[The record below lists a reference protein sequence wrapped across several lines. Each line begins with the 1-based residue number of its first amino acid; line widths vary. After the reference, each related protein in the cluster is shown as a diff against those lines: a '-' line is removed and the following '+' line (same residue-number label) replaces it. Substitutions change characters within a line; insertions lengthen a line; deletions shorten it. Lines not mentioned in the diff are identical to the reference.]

1 MIFLNPASSVAA
13 AVHGVCTHTDT
24 KGKQRKARVRN
35 ILKFLEKTQYLM
47 NTLYLPLK
55 VDSSVCLSVYICISD
70 WNLTRQA
77 PSTPFSLYFYEKVF
91 FVKWRKIFHWWRF
104 IALYPYQLFIFSSS
118 FFFICQKLLIIKGNH
133 VNIPSEL
140 IV

>member
-1 MIFLNPASSVAA
+1 MNPASSAA
-13 AVHGVCTHTDT
+13 APVFYLPGVCTHTHN

-55 VDSSVCLSVYICISD
+55 VDSSVCLSVYICVSD

-77 PSTPFSLYFYEKVF
+77 PSTPFSLYFYEK
-91 FVKWRKIFHWWRF
+91 KIFHWWRF

-118 FFFICQKLLIIKGNH
+118 FFIICQKLLIMKGNH